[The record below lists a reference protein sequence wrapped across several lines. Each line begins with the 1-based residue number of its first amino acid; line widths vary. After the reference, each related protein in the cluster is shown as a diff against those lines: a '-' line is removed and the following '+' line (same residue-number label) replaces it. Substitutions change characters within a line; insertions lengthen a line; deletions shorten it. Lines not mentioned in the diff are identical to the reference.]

1 MAAVVFD
8 DILLQG
14 IRSGQIPAKTDDARK
29 WYRSKAREMGSKT
42 TQTTL
47 VSDKE
52 RLRNKILPG
61 TMVFYVYDA
70 KTKKQLPYYDRFP
83 LTIIVERTPDGF
95 LGLNLHYLPLV
106 ARAKLMDALYSLST
120 NKKYDET
127 TRIRLSYKILKSAAK
142 LAAYK
147 PCLKRYL
154 NGQVRS
160 KYVYINP
167 SEWDIALFLPVENF
181 KGAGKR
187 KVWSDSMSKF

>member
-14 IRSGQIPAKTDDARK
+14 VRSGQIPAKTRKART
-29 WYRSKAREMGSKT
+29 WYRNKARELGGKT
-42 TQTTL
+42 TQTSL
-47 VSDKE
+47 ISDGE
-52 RLRNKILPG
+52 RLRSRLLPG

-70 KTKKQLPYYDRFP
+70 KGKKTLPYYDRFP
-83 LTIIVERTPDGF
+83 LTIVVENTPGGF
-95 LGLNLHYLPLV
+95 LGLNLHYLPYV
-106 ARAKLMDALYSLST
+106 ARAKLMDALYTLSN

-127 TRIRLSYKILKSAAK
+127 TRIKLTYQTLKSAAK
-142 LAAYK
+142 LAAYQ

-187 KVWSDSMSKF
+187 TVWSDSMSKF